1 MIGTLVSRYR
11 ILSRIGEGGMGEV
24 FLAHDPALDRRVALK
39 FLPAAQAGDTTARKR
54 LLNEAQAAARLDH
67 PFVCKVYEVGENAE
81 RPFIAMEY
89 VDGTTLVER
98 LRQGPLP
105 RKEAMR
111 LATEIAE
118 AVDFAH
124 TRGIVHRDLKP
135 SNVMIAA
142 DGHVKVMDFGVAKY
156 IEARG
161 DDARMTMTA
170 TAAGVISGTMV
181 YMSPEQ
187 LRGLPV
193 DARSDVFAFGLLLYE
208 MTSGAH
214 PFLRSSPIS
223 TVDAILNAAPPPLD
237 EQRPSVPPGLDHIIS
252 RCLEKDR
259 DRRYQSLR
267 EAQIELE
274 RAGRRHGAGRARD
287 APASPSRDAMG
298 RSRRPPSSSW
308 PAPVP
313 RCGRGRSDSGSRGR
327 RWRSTNAT
335 GSSSATSRTSPATRC
350 SIVRCASRS
359 RWGSPSR
366 NMSTCSRRSACR
378 RRCSGC
384 SGRRATGWTKP
395 SRQKWPCAKAS
406 GPSCRAASRRSA
418 ASTHSPRASSIRNRE
433 PPC

>member
-1 MIGTLVSRYR
+1 
-11 ILSRIGEGGMGEV
+11 
-24 FLAHDPALDRRVALK
+24 
-39 FLPAAQAGDTTARKR
+39 
-54 LLNEAQAAARLDH
+54 
-67 PFVCKVYEVGENAE
+67 
-81 RPFIAMEY
+81 
-89 VDGTTLVER
+89 
-98 LRQGPLP
+98 
-105 RKEAMR
+105 
-111 LATEIAE
+111 
-118 AVDFAH
+118 
-124 TRGIVHRDLKP
+124 
-135 SNVMIAA
+135 
-142 DGHVKVMDFGVAKY
+142 
-156 IEARG
+156 
-161 DDARMTMTA
+161 MTA
-170 TAAGVISGTMV
+170 TAAGEISGTMV

-214 PFLRSSPIS
+214 PFLQSSPIS
-223 TVDAILNAAPPPLD
+223 TVDAILNAAPPPLE
-237 EQRPSVPPGLDHIIS
+237 EQRTGRAAGARPHHQPLPGEGQGSTLPIAP
-252 RCLEKDR
+252 RGADR
-259 DRRYQSLR
+259 A
-267 EAQIELE
+267 EH
-274 RAGRRHGAGRARD
+274 AGRRHGAGRARD

-313 RCGRGRSDSGSRGR
+313 PCGRGPSGSGSRGL

-359 RWGSPSR
+359 RSGSPSR